1 MDFLTHAFS
10 MILLG
15 GHMDIY
21 LVCFG
26 VIGTVLPDMDILMQ
40 RLSDTDP
47 RLYIFSHGGITH
59 SIAGSLL
66 LSVTGFFTV
75 CLMKLSGILS
85 PPADPV
91 FQIFGLGMMIGGAL
105 LHVAFDYLAYPGI
118 PLFYPF
124 SDEKYTLGIFPG
136 PSIFLSIVSIVFL
149 LMLITGLITE
159 FADTSG
165 IYVWGIVF
173 FAVIAFAFI
182 KKGFVAGRFRGHEAI
197 PTLNPLHW
205 IIVSGDEKEYTVRR
219 YSLTKGVYGE
229 AVYKKTDGVG
239 EEDIKDLADDPDMK
253 RLRYYSYLVVFEQ
266 RPEGIRAYD
275 PLRVSGLIFYPP
287 KFREYLAKKP
297 KS

>member
-40 RLSDTDP
+40 RFSDTDP
-47 RLYIFSHGGITH
+47 HLYIFSHGGITH

-66 LSVTGFFTV
+66 LSVIGFFTIF
-75 CLMKLSGILS
+75 LLQISGILS
-85 PPADPV
+85 LPAEPG
-91 FQIFGLGMMIGGAL
+91 FWIYAPGMMAGGAL
-105 LHVAFDYLAYPGI
+105 LHVTLDYLACPGI

-124 SDEKYTLGIFPG
+124 SDKKYTFGIFPG
-136 PSIFLSIVSIVFL
+136 PSLFLMIVSFAFL
-149 LMLITGLITE
+149 VLLITGLITE
-159 FADTSG
+159 FAGTSG
-165 IYVWGIVF
+165 IYAWGIVF
-173 FAVIAFAFI
+173 FAAIAFAFI

-197 PTLNPLHW
+197 PTFNPLHW
-205 IIVSGDEKEYTVRR
+205 IIVSGDEKEYTVSR

-229 AVYKKTDGVG
+229 SVYKKLGGAGV
-239 EEDIKDLADDPDMK
+239 EEIKALADDPEMK
-253 RLRYYSYLVVFEQ
+253 RLRYYSYLVVFEE

-287 KFREYLAKKP
+287 KFREYVVKLPA
-297 KS
+297 S